1 MCGNNNEDQ
10 LCAVALW
17 TGCVYGCGI
26 GQWLWCRI
34 LGVWFMPGGCE
45 AWDLVAGTPCGDKFL
60 SMSKGEV
67 FVLHRIL
74 PCFREAFMRNR
85 GPVKYNMVSHSVA
98 EEVSGILE
106 M

>member
-1 MCGNNNEDQ
+1 MCGNDNEDQ
-10 LCAVALW
+10 VCAVALE

-34 LGVWFMPGGCE
+34 LGVWFMPGRCE
-45 AWDLVAGTPCGDKFL
+45 AWDLVAGTPRGDKFL

-74 PCFREAFMRNR
+74 H
-85 GPVKYNMVSHSVA
+85 VSVRLS
-98 EEVSGILE
+98 
-106 M
+106 